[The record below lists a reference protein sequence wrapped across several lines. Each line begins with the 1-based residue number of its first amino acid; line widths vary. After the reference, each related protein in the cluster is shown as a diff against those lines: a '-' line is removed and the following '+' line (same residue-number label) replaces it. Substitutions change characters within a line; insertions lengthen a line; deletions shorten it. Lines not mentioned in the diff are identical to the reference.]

1 MRARRTVKRLGYW
14 AGLLAAGC
22 GTVWAYRREEPS
34 HPHMDYLTG
43 WCLFAL
49 IIYLTAYNARKK
61 LAFLP
66 LVSSRAWLR
75 VHSWTG
81 MLAGLVFVLHLQMRL
96 PAGPFEAALA
106 ALFVAVTLSGIA
118 GWWLS
123 RALPER
129 LTSAGGEVPYERIPV
144 IRRALRERA
153 EALVLAGI
161 PAAAATTLA
170 DFYAARLSGFF
181 KGPANFG
188 PHLVGSSRTVNS
200 LLADL
205 GQVQRYLSE
214 GEKKT
219 AAELAALLREK
230 DTLDLHWS
238 TQLVLKGWLFVHIP
252 LTYGML
258 VFIFVHIVLVYAYSG
273 GAR

>member
-1 MRARRTVKRLGYW
+1 MSVRRTMKRVAFW
-14 AGLLAAGC
+14 AGLLGAAAAA
-22 GTVWAYRREEPS
+22 VWLYRREEPT

-49 IIYLTAYNARKK
+49 IVYLTAYNARKK

-75 VHSWTG
+75 VHSWVG
-81 MLAGLVFVLHLQMRL
+81 MLTAVVFLLHLRMRM
-96 PAGPFEAALA
+96 PAGPFEAVLA
-106 ALFVAVTLSGIA
+106 ALFVGVTLSGIA

-123 RALPER
+123 KALPVR

-153 EALVLAGI
+153 ESLVLAGI
-161 PAAAATTLA
+161 PVAGASTLA
-170 DFYAARLSGFF
+170 DFYAARLSDFF

-214 GEKKT
+214 PEKKT
-219 AAELAALLREK
+219 AGELAALLREK
-230 DTLDLHWS
+230 DMLDLHWS
-238 TQLVLKGWLFVHIP
+238 MQLVLKGWLFVHIP

-258 VFIFVHIVLVYAYSG
+258 LFIAVHILLVYAYSG

>member
-1 MRARRTVKRLGYW
+1 MSLRRAAKRVAYW
-14 AGLLAAGC
+14 GGLTAAVAAA
-22 GTVWAYRREEPS
+22 VWGYRRLEPS

-49 IIYLTAYNARKK
+49 IVYLTAYNARKK

-66 LVSSRAWLR
+66 LVSSRAWMR
-75 VHSWTG
+75 AHSWVG
-81 MLAGLVFVLHLQMRL
+81 MMAAVVFLMHLRMRM
-96 PAGPFEAALA
+96 PAGPFEAMLA
-106 ALFVAVTLSGIA
+106 ALFFGVTLSGIV

-123 RALPER
+123 RALPVR

-161 PAAAATTLA
+161 PAAGASTLA
-170 DFYAARLSGFF
+170 DFYAARLSDFF

-205 GQVQRYLSE
+205 GQVERYLSE
-214 GEKKT
+214 AEKKT
-219 AAELAALLREK
+219 AGELAVLLREK
-230 DTLDLHWS
+230 DMLDLHWS
-238 TQLVLKGWLFVHIP
+238 MQLVLKGWLFIHIP

-258 VFIFVHIVLVYAYSG
+258 LFIAVHVVLVYSYSG

>member
-1 MRARRTVKRLGYW
+1 MSTRGKLRRSVYSATLV
-14 AGLLAAGC
+14 AAGSLA
-22 GTVWAYRREEPS
+22 VWEYRKLEPS

-43 WCLFAL
+43 WILL
-49 IIYLTAYNARKK
+49 VLVLYLTAYNARKK

-66 LVSSRAWLR
+66 LVNSRRWMTA
-75 VHSWTG
+75 HSWVG
-81 MLAGLVFVLHLQMRL
+81 MIAGLVFLMHLRCRM
-96 PAGPFEAALA
+96 PAGPFEAILA
-106 ALFVAVTLSGIA
+106 SLFVAVTLSGIV

-123 RALPER
+123 RVLPPR
-129 LTSAGGEVPYERIPV
+129 LTSAGGEVPYERIPI
-144 IRRALRERA
+144 IRRSIRERA

-161 PAAAATTLA
+161 PAAGASTLA
-170 DFYAARLSGFF
+170 DFYAARLGEFF

-188 PHLVGSSRTVNS
+188 PHLFGSSRTINS

-214 GEKKT
+214 PERKT
-219 AAELAALLREK
+219 AAELGALLREK

-238 TQLVLKGWLFVHIP
+238 VQLVLKGWLFIHIP

-258 VFIFVHIVLVYAYSG
+258 VFIAVHIVLVYAYSG

>member
-1 MRARRTVKRLGYW
+1 MSARRIMKRAAY
-14 AGLLAAGC
+14 AASLLCAFAA
-22 GTVWAYRREEPS
+22 VIWAYRTQEPT

-43 WCLFAL
+43 WCLLVLVA
-49 IIYLTAYNARKK
+49 YLTAYNARKK
-61 LAFLP
+61 LAPLP
-66 LVSSRAWLR
+66 LVSSRAWMR
-75 VHSWTG
+75 AHSWIG
-81 MLAGLVFVLHLQMRL
+81 MLAGLVFVLHLRGRL
-96 PAGPFEAALA
+96 PAGPFEWVLA
-106 ALFVAVTLSGIA
+106 SLFVAVTLSGIA

-123 RALPER
+123 KILPPR

-144 IRRALRERA
+144 IRRSLRERA

-161 PAAAATTLA
+161 PAASATTLA
-170 DFYAARLSGFF
+170 DFYAARLSDFM

-188 PHLVGSSRTVNS
+188 PHLFGSSRTINS

-214 GEKKT
+214 DEKKT
-219 AAELAALLREK
+219 AGELAAILREK
-230 DTLDLHWS
+230 DALDLHRS
-238 TQLVLKGWLFVHIP
+238 VQLVLKGWLFVHIP

-258 VFIFVHIVLVYAYSG
+258 VFIAAHVVLVYAFSG

>member
-1 MRARRTVKRLGYW
+1 MSARRTLKRLAYW
-14 AGLLAAGC
+14 LGLLGAGVAA
-22 GTVWAYRREEPS
+22 VWGYRREEPS

-49 IIYLTAYNARKK
+49 VVYLTAYNARKK

-66 LVSSRAWLR
+66 LVSSRAWMR
-75 VHSWTG
+75 VHSWVG
-81 MLAGLVFVLHLQMRL
+81 MLAGLVFLMHVRMRM

-106 ALFVAVTLSGIA
+106 ALFIGVTLSGIA

-123 RALPER
+123 KALPER
-129 LTSAGGEVPYERIPV
+129 LTSAGGEVPFERIPV

-161 PAAAATTLA
+161 PAAGASTLA
-170 DFYAARLSGFF
+170 DFYAARLSDFL

-219 AAELAALLREK
+219 AGELAALLREK
-230 DTLDLHWS
+230 DMLDLHWS
-238 TQLVLKGWLFVHIP
+238 MQLVLKGWLFVHIP

-258 VFIFVHIVLVYAYSG
+258 LFIAVHVVLVYAYSG